1 MHQFG
6 GTQSR
11 RPIVSPIPSRVGS
24 SGIPVGNS
32 NLLPL
37 LPRITTL
44 RSTLLPCQTR
54 RKSSR
59 PLKRWVGFWVGK
71 FAPSGLAG
79 CRLTMQQALNQ
90 QLRQSQPEIP
100 DQQIGNPAHLTLKI
114 SEKLATIRYRRD
126 SPRAM
131 GDGNLLSSPDHPSPK
146 RRYARYQSPGRH
158 EYTWPLARGGTT

>member
-37 LPRITTL
+37 LLESQLFVRPFCPAKRGL
-44 RSTLLPCQTR
+44 
-54 RKSSR
+54 KSSR

-126 SPRAM
+126 FPRAM

-158 EYTWPLARGGTT
+158 EYTWPLARGRTT